1 MHIFE
6 QNNIVDIWRIRN
18 PILKQYTFR
27 KSHFSGFIQRRL
39 DYIFISNSI
48 KAFYYP
54 FVVTILLS
62 LLL

>member
-6 QNNIVDIWRIRN
+6 QNNIVDIWRICN
-18 PILKQYTFR
+18 SILKQYTFR

-39 DYIFISNSI
+39 DHVFISNNI
-48 KAFYYP
+48 QAFYHP

-62 LLL
+62 ILL